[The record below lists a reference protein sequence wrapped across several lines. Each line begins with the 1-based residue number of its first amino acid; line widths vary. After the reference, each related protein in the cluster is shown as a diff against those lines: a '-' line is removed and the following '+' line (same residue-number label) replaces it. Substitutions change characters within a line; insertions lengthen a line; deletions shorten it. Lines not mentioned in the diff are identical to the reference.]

1 MSMKPHIILATSCC
15 LAILYS
21 DNIIIIMFRKPKK
34 KPSALRTS
42 GGSGA
47 TTSTTSSGAKRANK
61 KRPRQTRDSSSS
73 DEDNNDNDNDDDDG
87 ANNTSDLLQQ
97 IRQERSNIDNK
108 KIKSKTLLNTSGTTK
123 HKKSRGMMHQYKSSN
138 VQLSAKEM
146 ATRTAEYHPANDSKH
161 DSNSK
166 DNDDNDNSDKAQ
178 NAALPSLQKAAHN
191 PFHAGPLKATTFVRT
206 TARFDYQPDICKDY
220 KETGF
225 CGFGD
230 TCIYLHDR
238 GDTKSGWQMEQEYEE
253 KKRGEEERKGR
264 EMERFM
270 NSMMCGEVSS
280 GGGGGVKKKKSGDD
294 DYFGNNKEDDAKN
307 ANDGIPYACHICR
320 GPFQNPVVTT
330 CGHYYCESC
339 MQTRIRESGL
349 TTCPICQKDTHG
361 VLNHAQ
367 KLVAKK
373 RRLVGRDGSWEDY
386 LAKK

>member
-1 MSMKPHIILATSCC
+1 
-15 LAILYS
+15 
-21 DNIIIIMFRKPKK
+21 MFRKPKK
-34 KPSALRTS
+34 KPSALRNS

-47 TTSTTSSGAKRANK
+47 TTSTTSSGFKQANKK

-73 DEDNNDNDNDDDDG
+73 SDEDNNDDDNDG

-97 IRQERSNIDNK
+97 IRHERINSDNK
-108 KIKSKTLLNTSGTTK
+108 KTKSLLNTSGTTK
-123 HKKSRGMMHQYKSSN
+123 HKKSSGMMHQYKSSN

-146 ATRTAEYHPANDSKH
+146 ATRTAEYHPANDN
-161 DSNSK
+161 DNNSK
-166 DNDDNDNSDKAQ
+166 DDDDNDNSDKAQ
-178 NAALPSLQKAAHN
+178 NAALPSLQKVAHN

-253 KKRGEEERKGR
+253 RKRGEEERKGR

-270 NSMMCGEVSS
+270 NSMMCGEVS

-294 DYFGNNKEDDAKN
+294 DYFGKNKEDDAKN

>member
-1 MSMKPHIILATSCC
+1 
-15 LAILYS
+15 
-21 DNIIIIMFRKPKK
+21 MFRKPKK
-34 KPSALRTS
+34 KPSALRS
-42 GGSGA
+42 GGGGGG
-47 TTSTTSSGAKRANK
+47 GAKQTK
-61 KRPRQTRDSSSS
+61 KRPRQTRDSSS
-73 DEDNNDNDNDDDDG
+73 DEDNNNNDDHDDDG

-97 IRQERSNIDNK
+97 IRQERSNNDNK
-108 KIKSKTLLNTSGTTK
+108 KSKTLLNTSGTIK
-123 HKKSRGMMHQYKSSN
+123 QKKKSNNMMHQYKSGN
-138 VQLSAKEM
+138 VSLSAQEM
-146 ATRTAEYHPANDSKH
+146 ATRTAEYHPSA
-161 DSNSK
+161 K
-166 DNDDNDNSDKAQ
+166 DGTNTATNTSIVAQ
-178 NAALPSLQKAAHN
+178 NAALPSLQSAPTN
-191 PFHAGPLKATTFVRT
+191 PFHAGPLRATTFVRT

-253 KKRGEEERKGR
+253 KKRREEERKGR

-270 NSMMCGEVSS
+270 SSMMCGEV
-280 GGGGGVKKKKSGDD
+280 GDDVKKKSKDDND
-294 DYFGNNKEDDAKN
+294 DYFDNNQTDEAN
-307 ANDGIPYACHICR
+307 NTNDGIPYACHICR

-339 MQTRIRESGL
+339 MQSRIRESNL

-361 VLNHAQ
+361 VLNHPQ

-373 RRLVGRDGSWEDY
+373 RRLVGRDGTWEEY

>member
-1 MSMKPHIILATSCC
+1 
-15 LAILYS
+15 
-21 DNIIIIMFRKPKK
+21 MFRKPKK
-34 KPSALRTS
+34 KPSALRNS

-47 TTSTTSSGAKRANK
+47 TTSTTSSGSKQANK

-73 DEDNNDNDNDDDDG
+73 DNDDNDNDDDG

-97 IRQERSNIDNK
+97 IRQERSNNDNK
-108 KIKSKTLLNTSGTTK
+108 KIKSLLNTSGTTK
-123 HKKSRGMMHQYKSSN
+123 HKKISSGMMHQYKSSN

-146 ATRTAEYHPANDSKH
+146 ATRTAEYHPANDN
-161 DSNSK
+161 DSNNK
-166 DNDDNDNSDKAQ
+166 DDDDNDNSDKAQ

-253 KKRGEEERKGR
+253 RKRGEEERKGR

-270 NSMMCGEVSS
+270 NSMMCGEVGS
-280 GGGGGVKKKKSGDD
+280 GGGGVKKKKSGDD
-294 DYFGNNKEDDAKN
+294 DDYFGNNKEDDAKS

>member
-1 MSMKPHIILATSCC
+1 
-15 LAILYS
+15 
-21 DNIIIIMFRKPKK
+21 MFRKPKK
-34 KPSALRTS
+34 KPSALRNS

-47 TTSTTSSGAKRANK
+47 TTSTTSSGFKQANKK

-73 DEDNNDNDNDDDDG
+73 DEDDNDNDDDDG

-97 IRQERSNIDNK
+97 IRHERSNSDNK
-108 KIKSKTLLNTSGTTK
+108 KTKLLLNTSGTTK
-123 HKKSRGMMHQYKSSN
+123 HKKSSGMMHQYKSSN

-146 ATRTAEYHPANDSKH
+146 ATRTAEYHPANDND

-166 DNDDNDNSDKAQ
+166 DDDDNDNSDKAQ

-253 KKRGEEERKGR
+253 RKRGEEERKGR

-280 GGGGGVKKKKSGDD
+280 GGVKKKKSGDDD